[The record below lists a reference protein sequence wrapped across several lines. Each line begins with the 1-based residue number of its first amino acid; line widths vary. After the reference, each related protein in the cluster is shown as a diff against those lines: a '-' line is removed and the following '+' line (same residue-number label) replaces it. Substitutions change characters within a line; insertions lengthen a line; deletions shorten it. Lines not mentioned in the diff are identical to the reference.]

1 MNTNI
6 IQPKQLCQQVE
17 YKEFTTCGHNK
28 CYQYEYME
36 SLSELVRRR
45 INELGINNAEL
56 ARRAKKSRGYIGNII
71 NQTAPTKSGQ
81 YRLMPDTVEDLAK
94 ALEVPESD
102 IVNAIGY
109 ETGEIVVNKP
119 QNVYEFYE
127 RLNEMGLGVKF
138 EGGTKVLQNL
148 DADDLQDLLD
158 NIQAVTQVKLNKKV
172 KKP

>member
-6 IQPKQLCQQVE
+6 NQIKNQCQQVE
-17 YKEFTTCGHNK
+17 YRKFTARRQNK

-71 NQTAPTKSGQ
+71 NQTAPTKTGQ

-94 ALEVPESD
+94 ALEVPEAD

-109 ETGEIVVNKP
+109 ETEEVVVTKP
-119 QNVYEFYE
+119 KNVAEFYE
-127 RLNEMGLGVKF
+127 RLNEMGFGMKL
-138 EGGTKVLQNL
+138 EGGKQSLEGL
-148 DADDLQDLLD
+148 GEDDLQDLLD
-158 NIQAVTQVKLNKKV
+158 SVQIATQMKINKKA
-172 KKP
+172 KAK